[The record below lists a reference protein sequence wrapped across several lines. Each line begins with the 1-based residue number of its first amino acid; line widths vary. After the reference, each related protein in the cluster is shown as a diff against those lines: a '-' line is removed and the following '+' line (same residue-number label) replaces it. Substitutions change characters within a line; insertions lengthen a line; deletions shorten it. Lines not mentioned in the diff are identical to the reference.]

1 MIFDR
6 RNDDEFYYGGGRKLL
21 SPKGFIELLFFPAT
35 LFGFLLNIYFL
46 RIKRYKFSFNVVIG
60 ILVTILFSFIG
71 MMLPINEASTAIKFL
86 LYYLRVN
93 FFLVGPAFILLVGKD
108 CYQLAKF
115 PGYKRVSGWTE
126 DFEFRPTLFEQRKKQ
141 NLIDTCI
148 NGEAYS
154 DEGAPLGVID
164 EVIKFEKKEITK
176 PSIVYKYYD
185 ESYVPTLLTG
195 TPGSGK
201 SVSMLNQV
209 TNDVKA
215 GHPVV
220 FIDCKNAVDVVYTLS
235 RLAKE
240 NNREFYHF
248 APGTQEEYNNPLN
261 DFKCTYDPFATGSST
276 YKSESLV
283 NLSRYDAS
291 ADVYKQRTK
300 TVLQSITYLL
310 SKVNKEEVPQIQW
323 NRGGIYQVYSALKPE
338 NLKALIN
345 SLQDKALYDNG
356 ITENLTRAEELYNA
370 LTKARD
376 DSGLAQQAIGA
387 RTLLNGL
394 LMSTYGEW
402 LVNKEKKKSIDLFK
416 LTQDEK
422 APIVLFSLSSLED
435 VDVARTIG
443 TIILGNIA
451 QVASYRTK
459 QGIDNPVNIYI
470 DEAQNLRIDYI
481 TSILSQIRSSK
492 MHILLSMQTL
502 EQVVKEGYPEAEI
515 DALIQ
520 NSSNLIVHQGSST
533 NTATRFSEIFGTEAG
548 KSYSVTSK
556 INNNIWS
563 LHWEDKIDKRDIKN
577 NDAEVYRYPPSIFQN
592 LERPIPPDYRSTA
605 YYITKSCSDPQF
617 YGKSMARRFLSLAPS
632 EITDGVPEDFQRIYN
647 TGRTNRTDIPIRKY
661 EKTKTLKEVEILEK
675 KSEEVKIPQKKPELS
690 EYQKKAIRNSGTK
703 KKKEFKLPDLD

>member
-1 MIFDR
+1 MFFDR
-6 RNDDEFYYGGGRKLL
+6 RNDDEFYYGGERKIL
-21 SPKGFIELLFFPAT
+21 SPKGIIELIFFPAT
-35 LFGFLLNIYFL
+35 IIGFLFEIYFL
-46 RIKRYKFSFNVVIG
+46 RIKRYKFSFNLIVGTIITLLFIG
-60 ILVTILFSFIG
+60 IGLKIPVDQA
-71 MMLPINEASTAIKFL
+71 LPL
-86 LYYLRVN
+86 WYLRVN
-93 FFLVGPAFILLVGKD
+93 AFLVGPIFVLITGKD
-108 CYQLAKF
+108 CWQLSRF

-126 DFEFRPTLFEQRKKQ
+126 DFEFRPTFFEKRKRQK
-141 NLIDTCI
+141 LINSCVE
-148 NGEAYS
+148 GEAYS

-261 DFKCTYDPFATGSST
+261 KYKCTYDPFATGSST

-310 SKVNKEEVPQIQW
+310 SKVDKKEVPQIQW

-345 SLQDKALYDNG
+345 SLQDRALHENE
-356 ITENLTRAEELYNA
+356 IRENLIRAEELYNA

-376 DSGLAQQAIGA
+376 DSGLAQQAIGV

-402 LVNKEKKKSIDLFK
+402 LVNKDKKKSIDLFK

-451 QVASYRTK
+451 QVASHRTK

-502 EQVVKEGYPEAEI
+502 EQVIKEGYPEAEI

-520 NSSNLIVHQGSST
+520 NSSNLIIHQGSST
-533 NTATRFSEIFGTEAG
+533 NTATRFSEIFGTERG
-548 KSYSVTSK
+548 KSYSVSSK
-556 INNNIWS
+556 VINNIWT
-563 LHWEDKIDKRDIKN
+563 LHWEDKIDKRDLKGN
-577 NDAEVYRYPPSIFQN
+577 EVDVYRYPPSIFQN

-605 YYITKSCSDPQF
+605 YYITKSCSEPKF

-647 TGRTNRTDIPIRKY
+647 TGKTHKTDIPVRKY
-661 EKTKTLKEVEILEK
+661 EVEKVSKEVEISEK
-675 KSEEVKIPQKKPELS
+675 KSEEVKIPQRKPELS
-690 EYQKKAIRNSGTK
+690 EYQKKAIRNSEVK

>member
-108 CYQLAKF
+108 CWQLSRV

-126 DFEFRPTLFEQRKKQ
+126 DFEFRPTFLQERKREK
-141 NLIDTCI
+141 LVDACV

-154 DEGAPLGVID
+154 EEGAPLGVID
-164 EVIKFEKKEITK
+164 EVVKVGRKEITK

-220 FIDCKNAVDVVYTLS
+220 FIDCKNAIDVVYTLS

-248 APGTQEEYNNPLN
+248 APGRQEDYNNPLN
-261 DFKCTYDPFATGSST
+261 NFKCTYDPFATGSST
-276 YKSESLV
+276 YKSETLV

-310 SKVNKEEVPQIQW
+310 SIVNHEQVPQIQW
-323 NRGGIYQVYSALKPE
+323 DRGGIYQVYSALKPE

-345 SLQDKALYDNG
+345 SLQDKALNDNG
-356 ITENLTRAEELYNA
+356 IRENLTRAEELYNA

-402 LVNKEKKKSIDLFK
+402 LVNKDKNKSIDLFK
-416 LTQDEK
+416 LIQDDK
-422 APIVLFSLSSLED
+422 APIILFSLSSLED

-451 QVASYRTK
+451 QVSSYRSSMGVK
-459 QGIDNPVNIYI
+459 NPVNLYI

-481 TSILSQIRSSK
+481 TSLLSQIRSSNI
-492 MHILLSMQTL
+492 HIMLSMQTL
-502 EQVVKEGYPEAEI
+502 EQVMKEGYPEAEI
-515 DALIQ
+515 DSLIQ
-520 NSSNLIVHQGSST
+520 NAGNLIVHQGSST
-533 NTATRFSEIFGTEAG
+533 NTATRFSEISGKEMS
-548 KSYSVTSK
+548 KSYSVSSK
-556 INNNIWS
+556 VINNIWD
-563 LHWEDKIDKRDIKN
+563 LHWEDKVDKRDLRG
-577 NDAEVYRYPPSIFQN
+577 DDVEVYRYSPSIFQN
-592 LERPIPPDYRSTA
+592 LEKPIPPDYRSTA

-617 YGKSMARRFLSLAPS
+617 YGKNMARRYLSLAPS

-661 EKTKTLKEVEILEK
+661 EKTKTLKEVE

>member
-1 MIFDR
+1 MFFDR
-6 RNDDEFYYGGGRKLL
+6 RDDDEFYYGGGRKLI
-21 SPKGFIELLFFPAT
+21 SPRGIVELLFFPAT
-35 LFGFLLNIYFL
+35 IIGFLFNIYFL
-46 RIKRYKFSFNVVIG
+46 RIKRYKFSFNL
-60 ILVTILFSFIG
+60 ILGLIMTVLFSF
-71 MMLPINEASTAIKFL
+71 LSFL
-86 LYYLRVN
+86 IPVSETNILLNILFIYLKVN
-93 FFLVGPAFILLVGKD
+93 LICIGPAFILLVGKD
-108 CYQLAKF
+108 CWQLSRY

-126 DFEFRPTLFEQRKKQ
+126 NFEFRPTFFEERKRQK
-141 NLIDTCI
+141 LINACVD
-148 NGEAYS
+148 GEAYS
-154 DEGAPLGVID
+154 DDGAPLGVID
-164 EVIKFEKKEITK
+164 EVVKVGKKEITK

-185 ESYVPTLLTG
+185 ESFVPTLLTG

-220 FIDCKNAVDVVYTLS
+220 FIDCKNAIDIVYTLS

-240 NNREFYHF
+240 NGREFYHF
-248 APGTQEEYNNPLN
+248 APGRQEDYNNPLN
-261 DFKCTYDPFATGSST
+261 EFKCSYDPFATGSST
-276 YKSESLV
+276 YKSETLV

-310 SKVNKEEVPQIQW
+310 SIVDHDQVPQIQW
-323 NRGGIYQVYSALKPE
+323 DRGGIYQVYSALKPE

-345 SLQDKALYDNG
+345 SLQDRALYENE
-356 ITENLTRAEELYNA
+356 IRENLTRAEELYNA
-370 LTKARD
+370 LTKAKD
-376 DSGLAQQAIGA
+376 DSGLAQQATGA

-402 LVNKEKKKSIDLFK
+402 LVNKDKKKSIDLFK

-451 QVASYRTK
+451 QVASYRTN

-481 TSILSQIRSSK
+481 TSILSQIRSSN

-533 NTATRFSEIFGTEAG
+533 NTATRFSEIFGTERG

-556 INNNIWS
+556 ITNNIWT
-563 LHWEDKIDKRDIKN
+563 LHWEDRIDKRDIKD
-577 NDAEVYRYPPSIFQN
+577 NDVDVYRYPPSIFQN
-592 LERPIPPDYRSTA
+592 LEKPIPPEYRSTA

-617 YGKSMARRFLSLAPS
+617 YGKGMARRYLSLAPS
-632 EITDGVPEDFQRIYN
+632 EITDGVPEEFQRIYN
-647 TGRTNRTDIPIRKY
+647 SRKTANSDIKRKKKTIISNKVK
-661 EKTKTLKEVEILEK
+661 EKPQTLKEK
-675 KSEEVKIPQKKPELS
+675 KEVDMNKQSELS
-690 EYQKKAIRNSGTK
+690 EYQKKAIR
-703 KKKEFKLPDLD
+703 KKKENKLELPDLD